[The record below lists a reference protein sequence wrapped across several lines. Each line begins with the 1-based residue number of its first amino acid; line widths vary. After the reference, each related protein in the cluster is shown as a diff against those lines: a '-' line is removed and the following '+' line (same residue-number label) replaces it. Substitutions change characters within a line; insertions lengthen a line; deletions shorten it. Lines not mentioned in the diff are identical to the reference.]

1 MALISDIE
9 IENYHDQTLSQ
20 FHSVQKWAGSLQMPC
35 GSCAKGIVNIIIEYS
50 VADLLKA
57 HLPSTSSV
65 TSVVDIKP
73 AGYPCP
79 DLKQFAEV
87 S

>member
-1 MALISDIE
+1 MAVISDIE
-9 IENYHDQTLSQ
+9 IENYHVQTTSQ
-20 FHSVQKWAGSLQMPC
+20 FHSLHKWAGSLQMPC
-35 GSCAKGIVNIIIEYS
+35 GFCAKAVVNIIIEYS
-50 VADLLKA
+50 GADLLKA

-65 TSVVDIKP
+65 TSLVDIKI

-79 DLKQFAEV
+79 NLQQFAEV